1 MARGNQLDKIV
12 RTDED
17 REVFEETL
25 AEVIGE
31 MGWQVYAYALMG
43 NHYHIVF
50 KTPQANLV
58 EGMTWFQSTVTKRH
72 NARNRLRGHL
82 FSGRYKAVLVEEN
95 NYLNTLIHYVHLN
108 AVRAKLI
115 KPEDGIEN
123 YPWSSL
129 SDYMKRPAKRRAWLS
144 VDRGLAHLGYADTAV
159 DRRKFL
165 KETESLINKN
175 RLIRAGMVSVE
186 GASKQVTLER
196 GWCFGSDSFRE
207 KMSLLAGE
215 KMQLLGKS
223 KNVANGYGGEQ
234 AHDFGRSLC
243 ENLYQ

>member
-82 FSGRYKAVLVEEN
+82 FSCLLYTSPSPR
-95 NYLNTLIHYVHLN
+95 
-108 AVRAKLI
+108 
-115 KPEDGIEN
+115 
-123 YPWSSL
+123 
-129 SDYMKRPAKRRAWLS
+129 
-144 VDRGLAHLGYADTAV
+144 DRG
-159 DRRKFL
+159 
-165 KETESLINKN
+165 
-175 RLIRAGMVSVE
+175 
-186 GASKQVTLER
+186 
-196 GWCFGSDSFRE
+196 
-207 KMSLLAGE
+207 
-215 KMQLLGKS
+215 
-223 KNVANGYGGEQ
+223 
-234 AHDFGRSLC
+234 
-243 ENLYQ
+243 